1 MKRIVGH
8 ITKCLVRGL
17 IVIAPLALSYL
28 AVRFL
33 YTSIDRPI
41 ATLAMKLTHIRIPG
55 LGVVVVLFVL
65 YFLGLVGGNVIGR
78 QVLGIFEG
86 VIRRIPGL
94 RAIYKLGKQVGTAL
108 SVPEKE
114 AFKRVVLVEYLKPG
128 MWTIGFVTGA
138 MTDRREPQSEK
149 VLKVFVPTPPN
160 PASGTMIVVRESQV
174 RDPGWTLEEG
184 VRTVVSGGII
194 GPEEI
199 DL

>member
-8 ITKCLVRGL
+8 LTKCIVRGL

-28 AVRFL
+28 AVRLL

-41 ATLAMKLTHIRIPG
+41 ATLAQRLTHYRIPG
-55 LGVVVVLFVL
+55 LGVVSVLFVL
-65 YFLGLVGGNVIGR
+65 YFLGLVGSNVFGR
-78 QVLGIFEG
+78 HVLGIFES
-86 VIRRIPGL
+86 VATHIPLL
-94 RAIYKLGKQVGTAL
+94 RAIYQLGKQIGAAL
-108 SVPEKE
+108 SVPEKQ

-128 MWTIGFVTGA
+128 MWTIGFVTGV
-138 MTDRREPQSEK
+138 MTDRRQKDGEK
-149 VLKVFVPTPPN
+149 LLKVFIPTPPN

>member
-1 MKRIVGH
+1 MKRIVAH
-8 ITKCLVRGL
+8 LTRCIVRGL

-33 YTSIDRPI
+33 YTAIDRPI
-41 ATLAMKLTHIRIPG
+41 ATLAQKLTHYRIPG
-55 LGVVVVLFVL
+55 LGVVSVLFVL
-65 YFLGLVGGNVIGR
+65 YFLGLVGSNVFGR
-78 QVLGIFEG
+78 QVLGMFES
-86 VIRRIPGL
+86 VIRHIPGL
-94 RAIYKLGKQVGTAL
+94 RAIYNLGKQVGTAL
-108 SVPEKE
+108 SVPQKHG
-114 AFKRVVLVEYLKPG
+114 FKRVVLVEYLKPG

-138 MTDRREPQSEK
+138 MTDRRQKDGEK
-149 VLKVFVPTPPN
+149 LLKVFVPTPPN

-184 VRTVVSGGII
+184 VRTVVSGGLI